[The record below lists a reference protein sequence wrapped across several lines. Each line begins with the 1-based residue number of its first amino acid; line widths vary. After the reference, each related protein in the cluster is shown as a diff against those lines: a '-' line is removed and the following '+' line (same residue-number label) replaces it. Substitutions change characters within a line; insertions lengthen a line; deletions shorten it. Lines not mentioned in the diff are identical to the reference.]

1 MIRFLATLLLA
12 VHSASAA
19 EVAIFRSGFR
29 LEIDRHEQ
37 EGAEVILY
45 SAEGGQTRLPADQ
58 IAGFESVPTPRTAV
72 AAPEN
77 PAPPAPRLRTLRE
90 QIDDAARRHG
100 LPEEFVDAVVAA
112 ESGYRQE
119 AVSPKGAIGLMQLM
133 PDTARSLGA
142 DPRDPEQNLEAGVR
156 FLRDLLIRYEHDAN
170 RALAAYNAGPGAVD
184 RHGGVPPYLETQW
197 YVSRVLQRY
206 VKSAGKK
213 PARAEAPRPAV
224 TIKE

>member
-1 MIRFLATLLLA
+1 MIRFLAALMLA
-12 VHSASAA
+12 VHLASAA
-19 EVAIFRSGFR
+19 EVAVFRSGFR
-29 LEIDRHEQ
+29 LEIERHEQ

-58 IAGFESVPTPRTAV
+58 IVAFETVPSPRTAAS
-72 AAPEN
+72 AAESP
-77 PAPPAPRLRTLRE
+77 PPPAPRLRTLSE
-90 QIDDAARRHG
+90 QIDEAARRHG
-100 LPEEFVDAVVAA
+100 LPEEFVHAVVAT
-112 ESGYRQE
+112 ESAYRQD

-133 PDTARSLGA
+133 PDTARSFGA

-213 PARAEAPRPAV
+213 PGRADAAKPAD

>member
-1 MIRFLATLLLA
+1 MIRFFAVVLLA
-12 VHSASAA
+12 VRSASAA
-19 EVAIFRSGFR
+19 EVAVLRSGFR

-58 IAGFESVPTPRTAV
+58 IVGFETLPPRV
-72 AAPEN
+72 GAPALESL
-77 PAPPAPRLRTLRE
+77 PPPAPRPRSVRE
-90 QIDDAARRHG
+90 QIDEAARRHG
-100 LPEEFVDAVVAA
+100 LPEEFVHAVVAA

-119 AVSPKGAIGLMQLM
+119 AVSRKGAIGLMQLM

-213 PARAEAPRPAV
+213 PARADAPRPAD